1 MKASLGFLDPFLK
14 FDVLGGVGNIDLVF
28 DLAIEINGRHTINDQ
43 IGLNFSTET
52 TAVVLNYE

>member
-1 MKASLGFLDPFLK
+1 MKASLGFLDPFLE
-14 FDVLGGVGNIDLVF
+14 FDVLGGVGNIDLVL